1 MELAPIARLVC
12 GALNEFQLPRAI
24 AHIENDRFLA
34 WNECFKSQTGYSDED
49 LHSASLTEFIDL
61 GEPASELPDSG
72 LQASSN
78 VQFVRFTL
86 RKTHAAPS
94 TTGYAAKRDDGFI
107 LLMLD
112 VLNPASGAIED
123 ARVFGQEEE
132 RNRIMKLFHDEVS
145 PKLLAAIFEV
155 ARAKEDLESKGLQD
169 ESESVSNASEKLN
182 DAIEAVVDVLDPED
196 PAASA

>member
-1 MELAPIARLVC
+1 MEFAPVARLIC

-24 AHIENDRFLA
+24 AHVEKDRFLA
-34 WNECFKSQTGYSDED
+34 WNECFKSQTAYSDDE
-49 LHSASLTEFIDL
+49 LYSASLKELIDL
-61 GEPASELPDSG
+61 GEPDSELLDSG
-72 LQASSN
+72 LQASSD

-86 RKTHAAPS
+86 RKPHAAPS

-155 ARAKEDLESKGLQD
+155 ARAKEGLESKGLQD
-169 ESESVSNASEKLN
+169 ESQSVSKASEKLS
-182 DAIEAVVDVLDPED
+182 DAIEAVVEVLDPED
-196 PAASA
+196 PGAPA

>member
-1 MELAPIARLVC
+1 MELAPVARLVC

-34 WNECFKSQTGYSDED
+34 WNERFKSQTGYSDED
-49 LHSASLTEFIDL
+49 LYSASLTEFIDL
-61 GEPASELPDSG
+61 GDPDSELSDSG

-78 VQFVRFTL
+78 VQLVRFNL

-155 ARAKEDLESKGLQD
+155 ARAKEDLEAKGLQD

-182 DAIEAVVDVLDPED
+182 DAIEAVVDVLDPEN